1 MRIQHGFTLI
11 EVMITVA
18 IIGILAAV
26 ALPAYDNY
34 MTRSKIAEATAN
46 LADLRVKM
54 EQYFNDNRT
63 YEVVGGQTPPCAPT
77 NTADIK
83 YFAFTCNP
91 AQTATTYTIQAQGT
105 GSMTGFTLTINQSN
119 QKTTAAVPAGWTTP
133 APNTCW
139 IRAKDGR
146 C

>member
-18 IIGILAAV
+18 IVAILAAV

-46 LADLRVKM
+46 LSDLRVKM

-63 YEVVGGQTPPCAPT
+63 YEVVGAQTPPCAPT
-77 NTADIK
+77 SVADIK
-83 YFAFTCNP
+83 YFAFSCNP
-91 AQTATTYTIQAQGT
+91 AVTATTYTIQAQGT
-105 GSMTGFTLTINQSN
+105 GSMAGFTFTINQSN
-119 QKTTAAVPAGWTTP
+119 QKTTAAVPTGWTTP
-133 APNTCW
+133 TPNNCW
-139 IRAKDGR
+139 VRAKDGR